1 MTNGKVLVV
10 RDTQGASHSQ
20 TDLTDGRIHGEIV
33 QAPIAEAPG
42 QTRVG
47 RKDQHGSLLS
57 FIGDAYLNEMGITNR
72 PRPTDVTTV
81 RTKDLENQPDGLDLA
96 DIDHFAH
103 AVRSSGLQ
111 GICEPHLN
119 RQKSAAEVSSRHSI
133 ATGNKSDAGQLSTL
147 SVTKPET
154 TWQTRCKI

>member
-1 MTNGKVLVV
+1 
-10 RDTQGASHSQ
+10 
-20 TDLTDGRIHGEIV
+20 
-33 QAPIAEAPG
+33 
-42 QTRVG
+42 
-47 RKDQHGSLLS
+47 
-57 FIGDAYLNEMGITNR
+57 MGITNR

-81 RTKDLENQPDGLDLA
+81 LKTIKDHEDQPDGLDLA

-147 SVTKPET
+147 SGTKPET
-154 TWQTRCKI
+154 TWQTRCKV